1 MERKGGLRAAAL
13 RLRSTLRS
21 FAANFLFARLEVNN
35 EAVNRRRRCDREL
48 KPEGRSLL
56 LERPDEEDSHQRG
69 DADGE
74 HQQGQLL
81 GLALS
86 LPGARLGFH
95 GFHDAASL
103 PQSAIPGN
111 GPTVEGTGV
120 TYLKFLG
127 GGREVSGARPASSIK
142 TGQPRRAATRRASA
156 LALVDAR
163 LVRHQFSARKPLW
176 SGPGP
181 GLYTTPAQIDS
192 TPRPWRA
199 PVIPPSRCGRRQIRS
214 G

>member
-1 MERKGGLRAAAL
+1 VERKGGLRAAAL

-48 KPEGRSLL
+48 KPESRSLL
-56 LERPDEEDSHQRG
+56 LERPDEEDGHQRG

-74 HQQGQLL
+74 DQQGQLL

-95 GFHDAASL
+95 GFHDDASL
-103 PQSAIPGN
+103 PHSAIPSN
-111 GPTVEGTGV
+111 GPTVDGTGV

-127 GGREVSGARPASSIK
+127 GGREVSDAPPASSIRPDSR
-142 TGQPRRAATRRASA
+142 GGPPHGAHR
-156 LALVDAR
+156 LALVAAP
-163 LVRHQFSARKPLW
+163 LGRHQFPLESRFGRDQAQVRIQLRRKSSRHPVRGVHRNSA
-176 SGPGP
+176 
-181 GLYTTPAQIDS
+181 Q
-192 TPRPWRA
+192 
-199 PVIPPSRCGRRQIRS
+199 PSRSSSNSFGMV
-214 G
+214 